1 MIFIAENLR
10 RLRLARGLTQEEL
23 AASLGVSGQAVSRW
37 ETGSVCPDIELL
49 PGLANLFNVSLD
61 ELCGMV
67 KLRAPGT
74 LRRIFDEEC
83 SKRASGDI
91 QGAVEALRAGLR
103 LFPDEPGLLGELA
116 LNLTLAGE
124 ISEATGVSERLLG
137 MNCPRKIAATT
148 AANLVWLYKSGDE
161 PEKARALALT
171 LPHLRECREL
181 ALMTLDGDRASAVR
195 ETLRTLCELISSP
208 EPTATLAKGLT
219 SDLSD
224 DEMLE
229 ALAEILRTDAAR

>member
-10 RLRLARGLTQEEL
+10 RLRLAHGLTQEEL

-49 PGLANLFNVSLD
+49 PGLANFFNVSLD
-61 ELCGMV
+61 ELCGME
-67 KLRAPGT
+67 KLRSPGT
-74 LRRIFDEEC
+74 LRHIFDEEC

-91 QGAVEALRAGLR
+91 QGAIETLRAGLR

-124 ISEATGVSERLLG
+124 ISEATGVSERLLK

-148 AANLVWLYKSGDE
+148 AANLVWLYKSGGE
-161 PEKARALALT
+161 PEKARKLALT

-181 ALMTLDGDRASAVR
+181 MLMTLDGDRAHAVR
-195 ETLRTLCELISSP
+195 ETLRTLCELTCSP

-229 ALAEILRTDAAR
+229 TLAKILRTDAAR